1 MWSIVQIW
9 TILRTIQC
17 KIKQKYGVILK
28 QFVERGMNNFAFQNR
43 ALQRDR
49 VLERRV
55 LEREY
60 CIYFMEVYPSNFVLL
75 NFGKYFRKICL
86 KNKHTESTKNL
97 TRYSVTYLKMVLL
110 TSLILRKFSKIT
122 RIFFKKSL
130 EIPKNRPKILKFFSN
145 LTMSGGQFSNR

>member
-1 MWSIVQIW
+1 MIYER
-9 TILRTIQC
+9 TGTRRDFILAPLSLDAYFREARTREARTR
-17 KIKQKYGVILK
+17 K
-28 QFVERGMNNFAFQNR
+28 
-43 ALQRDR
+43 R

-122 RIFFKKSL
+122 RIFV
-130 EIPKNRPKILKFFSN
+130 
-145 LTMSGGQFSNR
+145 